1 MSYIDLFTSTVPADL
16 CPVLP
21 HETSHSIAACAIL
34 DLKKKKEQ
42 YIELPQTHHL

>member
-21 HETSHSIAACAIL
+21 HEPFHSIAACAIL
-34 DLKKKKEQ
+34 DFKK
-42 YIELPQTHHL
+42 